1 VPPPPAKLAPLG
13 LTTTSAILLRS
24 IDYGE
29 SDRVVT
35 LLGRSTGSLGAI
47 ARGARKSQRRFGGG
61 LGLCSIGEAALRE
74 RGGSELL
81 TLERFDVTI
90 SFPRLGA
97 DLVRMGHAAYVAELL
112 AKLCAPRQAE
122 PEIYDLAVVFLE
134 LLEAEG
140 ASATRLRIFE
150 LALLRGLGFAPTLD
164 RCAACGRSDLSTGA
178 TIDVRFIAE
187 RGGVVCQICARRGR
201 LMRPSVR
208 VALARLARTP
218 MAEAALI
225 DLAAAD
231 VAHDVAHDPAHD
243 LAHDVGGGCREALHE
258 LIAIHLSAPLRSL
271 EFLSKLTR
279 SMRAK
284 PALASEPIR
293 PEGASSPR
301 GLEREEP

>member
-1 VPPPPAKLAPLG
+1 MG

-74 RGGSELL
+74 RGSSELL
-81 TLERFDVTI
+81 TLERFDLTT

-122 PEIYDLAVVFLE
+122 PEIYDLAVAFLE

-150 LALLRGLGFAPTLD
+150 LALLRCLGFAPTLD
-164 RCAACGRSDLSTGA
+164 RCATCGRSDLSTGA

-187 RGGVVCQICARRGR
+187 RGGVVCQTCARRGR
-201 LMRPSVR
+201 PMRPSVR
-208 VALARLARTP
+208 VALSRLARTP

-231 VAHDVAHDPAHD
+231 VAHY
-243 LAHDVGGGCREALHE
+243 LAPDVGGGCREALHE

-279 SMRAK
+279 SMRAT
-284 PALASEPIR
+284 AAIASESIR
-293 PEGASSPR
+293 LDGTSSPR